1 MPYQEPQMNSP
12 TTRMSNG
19 QLTVEIAALGAEL
32 QSLTTSDGRS
42 WLWNGDPAF
51 WTGRSPVLFPMVGK
65 APDNQIRVDDTPYDM
80 TQHGFARRSE
90 FTLVSASDTSCR
102 FELLSTPD
110 TRAVY
115 PFDFR
120 LAVEYALDD
129 NRLTVSAEVQNRSAG
144 IMPYGFGFHPAFL
157 WPLPGAEG
165 KPHRVRL
172 DNGAEPELARLEYG
186 LLGDDRLPSPFRGGE
201 LTLDHSMFDAD
212 AMIFPEG
219 AGEGLTYAAE
229 DGPELKFS
237 FENLPNLAL
246 WSKPGVDPAPP
257 FLCIEPW
264 HGTAAAVG
272 SSGELSERPYGTLL
286 PTGQMARYAWSVELP
301 A

>member
-1 MPYQEPQMNSP
+1 MNSP
-12 TTRMSNG
+12 TTRISNG
-19 QLTVEIAALGAEL
+19 RLTVEIAALGAEM
-32 QSLTTSDGRS
+32 QSLTTADGRS

-65 APDNQIRVDDTPYDM
+65 APDNRIRIEGTPYDM
-80 TQHGFARRSE
+80 GQHGFARRSE
-90 FTLVSASDTSCR
+90 FTMVSASETMCR
-102 FELLSTPD
+102 YELSTTPA

-120 LAVEYALDD
+120 LAVEHALDG
-129 NRLTVSAEVQNRSAG
+129 NRLTISAEVENRSDRT
-144 IMPYGFGFHPAFL
+144 MPYGFGFHPAFL

-172 DNGAEPELARLEYG
+172 DNGAEPKLTRLEDG
-186 LLGDDRLPSPFRGGE
+186 LVGEGHLPSPFRIGE
-201 LTLDHSMFDAD
+201 LTLDHAMFDAD

-219 AGEGLTYAAE
+219 AGEGLTYSAE
-229 DGPELKFS
+229 DGPALHFA

-264 HGTAAAVG
+264 HGTAATVG
-272 SSGELSERPYGTLL
+272 SSGELSERPYATLL
-286 PTGQMARYAWSVELP
+286 PAGQSARYAWSVELP
-301 A
+301 D